1 MKIIRM
7 SDGCEKFNPSNIP
20 IKKSDIVL
28 IDGLPFL
35 YDRLSSDHKE
45 LIFKRY
51 LALNKMEVKF
61 GEAITSYSARVS
73 INDLRNRA
81 TRIEN
86 RYYEEIEFPDISD
99 MAVFHDGKHYKEI
112 SNTTSMIE
120 GEEYLLVGHPE
131 SEYGLENM
139 SPTLNGD
146 FVAEVIFRG
155 TICENLDSPNDDTII
170 STFDVISSDRILG
183 KVSMKLPK
191 NKTGI
196 PCRMKIFEKIK
207 E

>member
-1 MKIIRM
+1 MKIIRI
-7 SDGCEKFNPSNIP
+7 SDGCEEFNPSNIP
-20 IKKSDIVL
+20 IKKHDLVF

-35 YDRLSSDHKE
+35 YDGLSSDHKE

-61 GEAITSYSARVS
+61 GEAITSYSTIVS
-73 INDLRNRA
+73 INDLRNGA
-81 TRIEN
+81 TRIKN
-86 RYYEEIEFPDISD
+86 LNNEEIEFPGISN
-99 MAVFHDGKHYKEI
+99 MGVFHDGKHYKELY
-112 SNTTSMIE
+112 NAPSMIE

-131 SEYGLENM
+131 YVLEYGK
-139 SPTLNGD
+139 SPALSGD
-146 FVAEVIFRG
+146 FIAEVIFRG
-155 TICENLDSPNDDTII
+155 TICTNSDSPNYGTII

-183 KVSMKLPK
+183 KFSMKLPK

-196 PCRMKIFEKIK
+196 PYGMKIFEKIK

>member
-1 MKIIRM
+1 MKIIRI
-7 SDGCEKFNPSNIP
+7 SDGCEEFNPSNIP
-20 IKKSDIVL
+20 IKKHDLVF

-35 YDRLSSDHKE
+35 YDGLSSDHKE

-61 GEAITSYSARVS
+61 GEAITSYSTIVS
-73 INDLRNRA
+73 INDLRNGA
-81 TRIEN
+81 TRIKN
-86 RYYEEIEFPDISD
+86 LNNEEIEFPGISN
-99 MAVFHDGKHYKEI
+99 MGVFHDGKHYKELY
-112 SNTTSMIE
+112 NAPSMIE
-120 GEEYLLVGHPE
+120 GEEYLLVGHP
-131 SEYGLENM
+131 EYGLENM

-155 TICENLDSPNDDTII
+155 TICANSDSPNDDTII
-170 STFDVISSDRILG
+170 STFDVISSGRILG

-196 PCRMKIFEKIK
+196 PCWMKIFEKIK